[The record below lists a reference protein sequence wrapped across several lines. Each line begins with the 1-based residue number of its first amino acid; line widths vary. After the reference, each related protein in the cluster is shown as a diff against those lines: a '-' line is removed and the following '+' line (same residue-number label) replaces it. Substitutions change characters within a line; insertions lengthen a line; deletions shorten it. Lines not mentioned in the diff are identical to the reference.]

1 MCVFACTF
9 CLNCQ
14 CYSSND
20 ISNDQEAIYYSLC
33 KALYTFIY
41 LRNLKEKSQKIYEKK
56 KPLNLLYQE
65 LNTTISIIQK
75 KKKNLRYRGSLSYVQ
90 LEIQNCSLVPKKART
105 GVIQLKL

>member
-75 KKKNLRYRGSLSYVQ
+75 KKKTYDTGEVSAMYNLKFKTVLWSR
-90 LEIQNCSLVPKKART
+90 KKQEQ
-105 GVIQLKL
+105 V